1 MERAMDRHYIYIA
14 GPDLSGIGLCL
25 PENTT
30 SF

>member
-1 MERAMDRHYIYIA
+1 MDRHYIYIYIA

-25 PENTT
+25 LENTT